1 MQGATITSSSYL
13 ASSEEK
19 TSLACGVACKR
30 QPTIVTMPVLRKV
43 IFIVNLNYFKEYFE
57 FKRIS
62 LEKRIRKRVIMNLMR
77 KVISTGMIR
86 QANFKIN
93 SGEYSSISIYS
104 FARYVVASG
113 RLLELDGS
121 VEIISGFL
129 EIQDGSSLLQKA
141 VE

>member
-1 MQGATITSSSYL
+1 
-13 ASSEEK
+13 
-19 TSLACGVACKR
+19 
-30 QPTIVTMPVLRKV
+30 
-43 IFIVNLNYFKEYFE
+43 
-57 FKRIS
+57 
-62 LEKRIRKRVIMNLMR
+62 
-77 KVISTGMIR
+77 MIR